1 MTGACDFTNWAYYYR
16 SNSGKNTIELTY
28 GYNLYLSDTMHV
40 SEAHID
46 FYNIKDYIHGETLNI
61 PQTFTSKKS
70 SYRLNILEKT
80 TSSGVYSDV
89 LLLDQGEDS
98 LKSNNLYLCRM
109 FIKVSVGSTY
119 INHTLFRYL
128 YTTDVFNRYYD
139 TTFDFNDLSLNFKEL
154 ARFTVDPGW
163 DTKYEQPL
171 PFTDF

>member
-16 SNSGKNTIELTY
+16 SNAGKNTIELTY

-46 FYNIKDYIHGETLNI
+46 FYDIRDYMSSGTLNI
-61 PQTFTSKKS
+61 PQNFTSKKP
-70 SYRLNILEKT
+70 SYQLDILEKT
-80 TSSGVYSDV
+80 ASSGVYSDV

-139 TTFDFNDLSLNFKEL
+139 NTFDFNGLNLKFDEI
-154 ARFTVDPGW
+154 ARISIDPGW
-163 DTKYEQPL
+163 DTHYTEEM
-171 PFTDF
+171 PFKEF